1 MSDRAEFRDIELPVG
16 TDIVVAVIDA
26 ARAVEEID
34 EEEAN
39 EEGQDP
45 ETPEDVDPDGLR
57 ATLAGLIDEL
67 NVDEQAGLI
76 ALAWTGRG
84 DHDAMEWE
92 ATLALARER
101 NTGRSAADYLMGMEQ
116 LGDLLSE
123 GLASFGIVA
132 EEVPRD

>member
-101 NTGRSAADYLMGMEQ
+101 NTGRSAADDLMGMEQ

>member
-45 ETPEDVDPDGLR
+45 ETPEDLDPDGLR
-57 ATLAGLIDEL
+57 AALAGLIDEL

>member
-101 NTGRSAADYLMGMEQ
+101 NTGRSAADDLMGMEQ

-132 EEVPRD
+132 EEVRRD